1 MLKTIDDMLNRYTMY
16 KIVTWGLG
24 VLLVVAGVLSFTGAL
39 SISLL
44 GLVLSIVVLVGSC
57 YFTNKVLSRLLHAHA
72 NTDSWLITGLILVC
86 ILPPSTTVSR
96 VGLLAVA
103 GIIAM
108 ASKYLL
114 VYRGSH
120 FLNPAAVAAF
130 VLSVSGLLPATWWLA
145 SPVILPFTALL
156 ALVVLRKQ
164 RKFAF
169 FTSFAIPV
177 VLMLVFIGSG
187 FHDLSVWSVIKTTA
201 TSWPVV
207 FMGSIML
214 TEPTTLPPTKYYQL
228 LFGALTGVI
237 FASELHIGP
246 VYSTPQTAL
255 LMGNLFTLIVAP
267 PLGVMLRLKRR
278 SQLSPNTYE
287 IAFKRPTSLKFEAGQ
302 YLDWTLPHP
311 HADARG
317 ARRTL
322 SIASAPTENE
332 VRMGIKTYEPSS
344 TFKKALLALKPGQ
357 QIRVAHVA
365 GNFTL
370 PSQTDKPLIF
380 IAGGIGITPFRS
392 MLQYLI
398 DIKQK
403 RDITLVYTAATE
415 ADFVY
420 KDILGSAKS
429 IGVKA
434 QYVTGRLQGDTLRQA
449 LPDLKQSLVY
459 ISGPDAMV
467 SDTKRLLLRL
477 GVPHGRIKTDHFT
490 GY

>member
-278 SQLSPNTYE
+278 SQLSPN
-287 IAFKRPTSLKFEAGQ
+287 I
-302 YLDWTLPHP
+302 
-311 HADARG
+311 
-317 ARRTL
+317 
-322 SIASAPTENE
+322 
-332 VRMGIKTYEPSS
+332 
-344 TFKKALLALKPGQ
+344 
-357 QIRVAHVA
+357 
-365 GNFTL
+365 
-370 PSQTDKPLIF
+370 
-380 IAGGIGITPFRS
+380 
-392 MLQYLI
+392 
-398 DIKQK
+398 
-403 RDITLVYTAATE
+403 
-415 ADFVY
+415 
-420 KDILGSAKS
+420 
-429 IGVKA
+429 
-434 QYVTGRLQGDTLRQA
+434 
-449 LPDLKQSLVY
+449 
-459 ISGPDAMV
+459 
-467 SDTKRLLLRL
+467 
-477 GVPHGRIKTDHFT
+477 
-490 GY
+490 